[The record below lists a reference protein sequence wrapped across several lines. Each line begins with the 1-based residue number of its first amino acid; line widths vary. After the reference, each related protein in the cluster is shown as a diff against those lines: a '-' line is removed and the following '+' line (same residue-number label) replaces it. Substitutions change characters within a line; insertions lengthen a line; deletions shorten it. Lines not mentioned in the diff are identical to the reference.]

1 MLYSAFAKRFPTQP
15 VPRWRIR
22 SIIQRLLVR
31 HISQTCEQKIFIK
44 HHAYFGM
51 STGIK
56 IGDRSQIGERSFI
69 GAHTTIGKDVIM
81 GPEIVIWSVSHRFDR
96 VDIPINQ
103 QDGIEPKPVTISDD
117 VWIGQRVM
125 IMPCVQI
132 GNHTVIGAGSI
143 VTRDLPDR
151 AVAAGILARIIR
163 MRKLIIN

>member
-1 MLYSAFAKRFPTQP
+1 
-15 VPRWRIR
+15 
-22 SIIQRLLVR
+22 
-31 HISQTCEQKIFIK
+31 
-44 HHAYFGM
+44 M

-103 QDGIEPKPVTISDD
+103 QDGIEPKPVTIGDD

-125 IMPCVQI
+125 ITPCVQI
-132 GNHTVIGAGSI
+132 ENHTVIGAGSI